1 MQSKQLVWTKVNN
14 NQLASCLRNSWP
26 TNKSQHHPTP
36 PINTDC
42 IVICVSAVLYP
53 ATTVFKHLERNPQL
67 TKTLVLC
74 GGIGHSTPYLYEAVS
89 KHPDYAHLIPEIT
102 GKPESHVLHTIFT
115 RCFDATFIQK
125 SGCTVLLEDKS
136 TNCGQ
141 NATETRALLARNGIP
156 EPKSMI
162 VVQDPTMARRTV
174 ASFEKAYAPRPP
186 NLLSWPIIVP
196 RVKMEGGELVYDYDD
211 VDESMPGVTGGLWS
225 MSRFLGLVLGEIPR
239 LRDDEHGYGPMGK
252 GFIGHVDIPEEVE
265 CAFSRVQGG
274 LGENLV
280 KR

>member
-1 MQSKQLVWTKVNN
+1 MSSPAINPDDINL
-14 NQLASCLRNSWP
+14 LAQFLAHEQIPASS
-26 TNKSQHHPTP
+26 HP

-53 ATTVFKHLERNPQL
+53 AEAVFKHLERNPQS

-74 GGIGHSTPYLYEAVS
+74 GGIGHSTPHLYEAVS
-89 KHPDYAHLIPEIT
+89 RHPDYAHLVPEIT

-141 NATETRALLARNGIP
+141 NALETRALLARNGIP

-162 VVQDPTMARRTV
+162 VVQDPTMTRRTV
-174 ASFEKAYAPRPP
+174 ASFEKAYAPSPP

-196 RVKMEGGELVYDYDD
+196 RVKVEEGELVYDDD
-211 VDESMPGVTGGLWS
+211 GSMPGVTGTLWS

-252 GFIGHVDIPEEVE
+252 GFIGHVDIPKEVE
-265 CAFSRVQGG
+265 HAYNRVQRGI
-274 LGENLV
+274 GEDLA